1 MIDWDI
7 IKAEYLTTDTSY
19 RKLSKKY
26 NISLSQI
33 SLKAKQEDWV
43 KQKNDKSEQIG
54 AVAISNSTDEKIS
67 EINDLISLNKR
78 LIKLVDRKITGY
90 EISGEELADVK
101 SIKGLADTISGLT
114 ANVRNLNGIPTQAE
128 KEAQRIA
135 KERLAIEK
143 SKADTDSATKEIV
156 VRYEGSFEEFEEYMG

>member
-26 NISLSQI
+26 NISLSQVA
-33 SLKAKQEDWV
+33 LKAKQENWV

-54 AVAISNSTDEKIS
+54 AIAISNSTDEKID
-67 EINDLISLNKR
+67 EINDLISLNNR
-78 LIKLVDRKITGY
+78 LIKLVDRKIKGY
-90 EISGEELADVK
+90 ETTGNLGPDVK

-114 ANVRNLNGIPTQAE
+114 ANVRNLKGIPTQAE
-128 KEAQRIA
+128 KEAQKIA
-135 KERLAIEK
+135 AGRLEIERKKLDGDEEDAKFEFVVDKKEYAE
-143 SKADTDSATKEIV
+143 
-156 VRYEGSFEEFEEYMG
+156 

>member
-26 NISLSQI
+26 NISLSQVA
-33 SLKAKQEDWV
+33 LKAKQENWV

-54 AVAISNSTDEKIS
+54 AIAISNSTDEKID
-67 EINDLISLNKR
+67 EINDLISLNNR
-78 LIKLVDRKITGY
+78 LIKLVDRKIKGY
-90 EISGEELADVK
+90 ETTGDEEPDVK

-114 ANVRNLNGIPTQAE
+114 ANVRNLKGIPTQAE
-128 KEAQRIA
+128 KEAQKIA
-135 KERLAIEK
+135 AGRLEIERKKLDGDDEDAKFEFVVDKKEYAE
-143 SKADTDSATKEIV
+143 
-156 VRYEGSFEEFEEYMG
+156 